1 MKKCISDL
9 KDSELRGRRALVR
22 VDFNVPLDSE
32 RRITDDRR
40 MRESLPTINYLS
52 SKGAKTILMSHLG
65 RPRGITEEL
74 RLNPVAQRLSELM
87 NRQILKLDDCI
98 GKEVEDELS
107 KLNNGDVAL
116 LENVRFYKEEEE
128 NDENFSKKLASLGDL
143 YVNDAFGTAHRAHA
157 STEGIAHFLPGV
169 CGFLIKKELEIMGQA
184 LLNPKRPFL
193 AIIGGAKVSSKIGV
207 IKNLA
212 EKVDILIIGGGM
224 IYTFLKAQGF
234 EIGKSLVEEKFIDEA
249 KIIWSQ
255 LKSMQ
260 NLKLITPVDLVVADD
275 LSENSASKI
284 VDVSNIPAN
293 MMGVDMGPKTIELFK
308 HAIKSSKTVIWNGP
322 VGVFEISKFANGT
335 NEIAKALSQSS
346 AVTIV
351 GGGDSASAVEKAG
364 YADKMTHIS
373 TGGGASLEFMEGRD
387 LPGISVLMDKK
398 EL

>member
-22 VDFNVPLDSE
+22 VDFNVPLDTE
-32 RRITDDRR
+32 RRIADDRR
-40 MRESLPTINYLS
+40 IRESLPTINYLS
-52 SKGAKTILMSHLG
+52 SKGAKTILISHLG

-87 NRQILKLDDCI
+87 NRKILKLDDCI

-184 LLNPKRPFL
+184 LLDPKRPFL

-212 EKVDILIIGGGM
+212 EKVDSLIIGGGM

-234 EIGKSLVEEKFIDEA
+234 EIGKSLVEEKYLDEA
-249 KIIWSQ
+249 KIIWAH
-255 LKSMQ
+255 LKSKP
-260 NLKLITPVDLVVADD
+260 NFKFITPVDIVVANE
-275 LSENSASKI
+275 LSQNAETNI
-284 VDVSNIPAN
+284 VGIENIPKE
-293 MMGVDMGPKTIELFK
+293 MMGLDMGPKTIELFK
-308 HAIKSSKTVIWNGP
+308 QAIKSSKTIIWNGP

-335 NEIAKALSQSS
+335 NEIAKALAQSS

-373 TGGGASLEFMEGRD
+373 TGGGASLEFMEGKD
-387 LPGISVLMDKK
+387 LPGISVLM
-398 EL
+398 ENR